1 MEPPATLRKRAFT
14 IAEFCFAYG
23 ICRTTA
29 YGEIK
34 AGRLTVIKCGR
45 RTLITE
51 AAAEAWLRALASRSG
66 AAAPNGNSTQRKAG
80 GVNG

>member
-1 MEPPATLRKRAFT
+1 MEPPANLRKRAFS

-29 YGEIK
+29 YGEIN

-45 RTLITE
+45 RTLITQ
-51 AAAEAWLRALASRSG
+51 AAAEAWLHALACSRS
-66 AAAPNGNSTQRKAG
+66 PDQLP
-80 GVNG
+80 